1 MVARFIP
8 VDMKVSGMS
17 GIGRKIP
24 NMASASRMVSGIGGG
39 SGRLIPATPPA
50 ISAVWAVRAAPAI
63 AAPATVVACPSASAF
78 NLRFHHSTSRPG
90 RGGERKESN
99 VSVCNQSHA
108 W

>member
-39 SGRLIPATPPA
+39 SGRLFPATPA
-50 ISAVWAVRAAPAI
+50 ISALWTVRAAPAMTP
-63 AAPATVVACPSASAF
+63 PATVMACPSASAF
-78 NLRFHHSTSRPG
+78 NPISRKSRPG
-90 RGGERKESN
+90 RGGKKGSEIIG
-99 VSVCNQSHA
+99 
-108 W
+108 